1 MPKNDRPETHSDADD
16 VFVHLKPILGVRPA
30 VYLTVLYGVIAV
42 LLLFFLFFYPGL
54 RNRGSYLS
62 LTTSP
67 DHATVKVDG
76 VYADSTPC
84 VVFLRH
90 GQRNVEISKPF
101 YDKVTFQEIIGGRVF
116 GTIFIPDGRRKTQ
129 SLIVADVEGL
139 LRWAREDFQRNP
151 GIPSILSDAANAAN
165 AASPVGQW
173 YDFVNDSML
182 FVTNEFQLREL
193 LLATAKIASRGSILT
208 PASFVDAVQH
218 SIQLKQKY
226 DNFPS
231 WLLLILSRAHSTNL
245 TTSAWVQQYLA
256 SYREAISG
264 YYQPASLSPGPG
276 GGGRVTVQGMEFR
289 SVPAGDLIMGK
300 DDNLDSFGKSIDLQ
314 LAHPVHIDSF
324 YLGSTE
330 VTKGQYQS
338 FVQQNPEWA
347 PANRTSLVQR
357 GLVTDAY
364 LSDWPSAGVSGGRE
378 GFPVTSV
385 SWHAAV
391 AFTEW
396 LSRRVQATL
405 PGYAAQL
412 PSEAEWEWAARGGL
426 RGMPYPLGG
435 KPGAAVFFQKGITG
449 PSLAGASEPNG
460 YGLRDM
466 IGNVWEW
473 CADPFALTS
482 NLLSSLDPRASIAIE
497 RALPRG
503 PDHVVRGGAW
513 ENPSGVIKVYSR
525 GSQPSEWCT
534 PYLGFRVALTR
545 Q

>member
-1 MPKNDRPETHSDADD
+1 MPKKDRPEAHSDTDD
-16 VFVHLKPILGVRPA
+16 VSVHLKPILGVRPG
-30 VYLTVLYGVIAV
+30 VYLTALYGVIAV
-42 LLLFFLFFYPGL
+42 LLIFFLFFYPGL

-62 LTTSP
+62 LATLP
-67 DHATVKVDG
+67 EHATVKVDG
-76 VYADSTPC
+76 AYAGSTPC

-101 YDKVTFQEIIGGRVF
+101 YNTVTIQEKVGGRVF
-116 GTIFIPDGRRKTQ
+116 GTLFIPDGHRKSQLLT
-129 SLIVADVEGL
+129 VADVEGL
-139 LRWAREDFQRNP
+139 LSWAREDFQRNP
-151 GIPSILSDAANAAN
+151 GIPSVLSDAAYAAN
-165 AASPVGQW
+165 TASPPEQW
-173 YDFVNDSML
+173 YDFINDSML
-182 FVTNEFQLREL
+182 FVTNEFQLKEL
-193 LLATAKIASRGSILT
+193 LQATARVASKGSILT
-208 PASFVDAVQH
+208 PASFVTAIQH

-231 WLLLILSRAHSTNL
+231 WLLLVLSRAHSTSL
-245 TTSAWVQQYLA
+245 AASPWVQQYLA
-256 SYREAISG
+256 SYREAISR
-264 YYQPASLSPGPG
+264 YYQPASLSPGLG
-276 GGGRVTVQGMEFR
+276 SGGRAAVQGMEFR
-289 SVPAGDLIMGK
+289 SVPAGDLVMGK
-300 DDNLDSFGKSIDLQ
+300 DDNLDVFGKSIDLL
-314 LAHPVHIDSF
+314 LAHPVHVDSF

-338 FVQQNPEWA
+338 FIQQNPEWA
-347 PANRTSLVQR
+347 PANRPALVQK

-364 LSDWPSAGVSGGRE
+364 LSDWTSTGVSAGRE

-391 AFTEW
+391 AFTAW
-396 LSRRVQATL
+396 LSRSVQAAL
-405 PGYAAQL
+405 PGYVAQL
-412 PSEAEWEWAARGGL
+412 PSEAQWEWAARGGL

-449 PSLAGASEPNG
+449 PSRAGASEPNG

-466 IGNVWEW
+466 LGNVWEW
-473 CADPFALTS
+473 CADPFALTT
-482 NLLSSLDPRASIAIE
+482 NLLSSLDPRANMAIE

-503 PDHVVRGGAW
+503 PDYAVRGGAW

-525 GSQPSEWCT
+525 GSQPSAWCT

>member
-1 MPKNDRPETHSDADD
+1 MPKKDRPEAHSDADD
-16 VFVHLKPILGVRPA
+16 VSVHLKPILGVRPG
-30 VYLTVLYGVIAV
+30 VYLTGLYGVIVV
-42 LLLFFLFFYPGL
+42 LLIFFFLFYPAL

-76 VYADSTPC
+76 VYAGSTPC

-90 GQRNVEISKPF
+90 GQRSVEISKPF
-101 YDKVTFQEIIGGRVF
+101 YSTVTFEESVRGRVF
-116 GTIFIPDGRRKTQ
+116 GTLLVPDSRGKNQ
-129 SLIVADVEGL
+129 SLTVADVDGL
-139 LRWAREDFQRNP
+139 LAWAREDFQRNP
-151 GIPSILSDAANAAN
+151 GIPSILSDAADAAN
-165 AASPVGQW
+165 AATPSGHW
-173 YDFVNDSML
+173 YDFLNDSML
-182 FVTNEFQLREL
+182 FITNEFQLKEL
-193 LLATAKIASRGSILT
+193 MRATAKVASRGSILT
-208 PASFVDAVQH
+208 PASFISAIEH

-231 WLLLILSRAHSTNL
+231 WLLLVLSRAHSTKL
-245 TTSAWVQQYLA
+245 ASSPWVQQYLA
-256 SYREAISG
+256 GYREAISRF
-264 YYQPASLSPGPG
+264 YLPASLSPGPG
-276 GGGRVTVQGMEFR
+276 SGGRVTVQGIEFR
-289 SVPAGDLIMGK
+289 SVPAGDLVMGK
-300 DDNLDSFGKSIDLQ
+300 DDNLESFGKSVDLL
-314 LAHPVHIDSF
+314 LAHPVHVDSF

-338 FVQQNPEWA
+338 FFEQNPDWA
-347 PANRTSLVQR
+347 PANRSTLVQK
-357 GLVTDAY
+357 GLVSDAY
-364 LSDWPSAGVSGGRE
+364 LSDWSSSGVSAGRE

-391 AFTEW
+391 AFTQW
-396 LSRRVQATL
+396 LSAKVQATL
-405 PGYAAQL
+405 PGYAAVL

-449 PSLAGASEPNG
+449 PSRVGASEPNG

-482 NLLSSLDPRASIAIE
+482 NLLSSLDPRANVAIE
-497 RALPRG
+497 RALPAA
-503 PDHVVRGGAW
+503 PDHAVRGRAW
-513 ENPSGVIKVYSR
+513 ENPSGVRRVYSR
-525 GSQPSEWCT
+525 GSQPSQWCT